1 MLSWLLAIL
10 LICGVIGGITSYLL
24 EGDLK
29 EPFHWPNFIKYLL
42 LGLVASFTVPL
53 FLNTISST
61 LVRDALASRH
71 PDSIVKLLVISGF
84 CLVAAVSSKKFIT
97 SLTDRLISEVESTRK
112 IAQDAEDKV
121 NLLVEPEQAAAASS
135 QSSSSIA
142 SERSTD
148 EIDQIEL
155 DDNDKRVLG
164 AMINSTFATR
174 APSGIRNDT
183 GIPDEL
189 LSGVLDK
196 LKNIGYLEK
205 KETPMGFE
213 RWTLTRSG
221 KSRADR
227 L

>member
-1 MLSWLLAIL
+1 
-10 LICGVIGGITSYLL
+10 
-24 EGDLK
+24 
-29 EPFHWPNFIKYLL
+29 
-42 LGLVASFTVPL
+42 
-53 FLNTISST
+53 
-61 LVRDALASRH
+61 
-71 PDSIVKLLVISGF
+71 
-84 CLVAAVSSKKFIT
+84 VSSKKFIT
-97 SLTDRLISEVESTRK
+97 SLTDKLIREVESTRR

-121 NLLVEPEQAAAASS
+121 NLIVEPEQAASTTS
-135 QSSSSIA
+135 QSESIA
-142 SERSTD
+142 GERPAGD
-148 EIDQIEL
+148 EDQIEL
-155 DDNDKRVLG
+155 DENETRVLK

-196 LKNIGYLEK
+196 LKNHGYLEK

-221 KSRADR
+221 KSKAEG